1 MHIILLPLLVACF
14 GWLISWGFIKIIF
27 FPHQSIRLAGRQWQ
41 SLFSK
46 KAGQISISQILP
58 ELTQGDSFQK
68 LLPFIDAKLDE
79 FFKERLVQKMPVI
92 SMFIGDKTITQLKEV
107 FLEELAQIFPDLL
120 SEFTQSSA
128 NIFLLNIEVKW
139 SKKLETYLL
148 KASQKLRIMAFC
160 LGFIWGLIL
169 QFILSTL

>member
-46 KAGQISISQILP
+46 KAGQISIGQILP
-58 ELTQGDSFQK
+58 QLTEGDSFQK

-92 SMFIGDKTITQLKEV
+92 SMFIGEKTITQLKEV
-107 FLEELAQIFPDLL
+107 FLEELAQIFPALL
-120 SEFTQSSA
+120 SEFTQSTA
-128 NIFLLNIEVKW
+128 NTFLLNLELKW

>member
-27 FPHQSIRLAGRQWQ
+27 FPHQSIRLAGKQWQ

-46 KAGQISISQILP
+46 KAGQISIGQILP

-128 NIFLLNIEVKW
+128 NTFLLNLEARW
-139 SKKLETYLL
+139 SKKIEQYLL
-148 KASQKLRIMAFC
+148 KASQKIRIMAFC

>member
-14 GWLISWGFIKIIF
+14 GWLISWGFIKILF

-46 KAGQISISQILP
+46 KAGQISIGQILP

-120 SEFTQSSA
+120 SEFTQSTA
-128 NIFLLNIEVKW
+128 NTFLLNLEAKW
-139 SKKLETYLL
+139 SKKIEQYLL
-148 KASQKLRIMAFC
+148 KASQKIRIMAFC

>member
-1 MHIILLPLLVACF
+1 MQIVLLPLLVACF

-27 FPHQSIRLAGRQWQ
+27 FPHQSIRVAGREWQ

-46 KAGQISISQILP
+46 KAGQISIGQILP
-58 ELTQGDSFQK
+58 QLTQGDSFQK
-68 LLPFIDAKLDE
+68 LLPFIDSKLDA
-79 FFKERLVQKMPVI
+79 FFKERLVQKMPII

-107 FLEELAQIFPDLL
+107 FLEELEQIFPSLL
-120 SEFTQSSA
+120 SEFTQSTASA
-128 NIFLLNIEVKW
+128 FLLNIETKW

-148 KASQKLRIMAFC
+148 KASQKIRIMAFC

>member
-1 MHIILLPLLVACF
+1 MHIVLLPLLVACF

-27 FPHQSIRLAGRQWQ
+27 FPHHSIRVAGRVWQ

-46 KAGQISISQILP
+46 KAGQISIGQILP
-58 ELTQGDSFQK
+58 QLTEGDSFQK

-107 FLEELAQIFPDLL
+107 FLEELAQIFPSLL
-120 SEFTQSSA
+120 SEFTQSTA
-128 NIFLLNIEVKW
+128 NAFLLNIETKW
-139 SKKLETYLL
+139 SNELETYLL
-148 KASQKLRIMAFC
+148 KATQKIRTMAFC

-169 QFILSTL
+169 QFILSTV

>member
-14 GWLISWGFIKIIF
+14 GWLISWGFIKILF

-46 KAGQISISQILP
+46 KAGQISIGQILP

-68 LLPFIDAKLDE
+68 LLPFIDAKLNE

-128 NIFLLNIEVKW
+128 NTFLLNLETKW
-139 SKKLETYLL
+139 SKKIEQYLL
-148 KASQKLRIMAFC
+148 KASQKIRIMAFC

>member
-27 FPHQSIRLAGRQWQ
+27 FPHQSIRLGGRQWQ

-46 KAGQISISQILP
+46 KAGQISMSQLLP

-68 LLPFIDAKLDE
+68 ILPFVDAKLDD
-79 FFKERLVQKMPVI
+79 FFKERLVQKMPII
-92 SMFIGDKTITQLKEV
+92 SMFIGDKTIAQLKEV
-107 FLEELAQIFPDLL
+107 FLEELHQIFPALL
-120 SEFTQSSA
+120 SEFTQSTA
-128 NIFLLNIEVKW
+128 TTFLLNLEVKW

-148 KASQKLRIMAFC
+148 KATQKLRIAAFFF
-160 LGFIWGLIL
+160 GFIWGLIIN
-169 QFILSTL
+169 FILTAI

>member
-46 KAGQISISQILP
+46 KAGQISIGQILP

-120 SEFTQSSA
+120 SEFTQSTA
-128 NIFLLNIEVKW
+128 NTFLLNLEAKW
-139 SKKLETYLL
+139 SKKIEQYLL
-148 KASQKLRIMAFC
+148 KASQKIRIMAFC

>member
-46 KAGQISISQILP
+46 KAGQISIGQILP

-120 SEFTQSSA
+120 SESTQSTA
-128 NIFLLNIEVKW
+128 NTFLLNLESKW

-148 KASQKLRIMAFC
+148 KASQKIRIMAFC

>member
-46 KAGQISISQILP
+46 KAGQISIGQILP

-68 LLPFIDAKLDE
+68 LFPFIDAKLDE

-120 SEFTQSSA
+120 SEFTQSTA
-128 NIFLLNIEVKW
+128 NTFLLNLEAKW
-139 SKKLETYLL
+139 SKKIEQYLL
-148 KASQKLRIMAFC
+148 KASQKIRIMAFC

>member
-1 MHIILLPLLVACF
+1 MHLLLLPLLVAGF
-14 GWLISWGFIKIIF
+14 GWFISWGFIKIIF
-27 FPHQSIRLAGRQWQ
+27 FPHQSIRLGGRQWQ

-46 KAGQISISQILP
+46 KAGQISIGQILP

-128 NIFLLNIEVKW
+128 NTFLLNIEVKW

>member
-1 MHIILLPLLVACF
+1 MHLLLLPLLVAGF

-27 FPHQSIRLAGRQWQ
+27 FPHQSIRMAGRDWQ

-58 ELTQGDSFQK
+58 QLTEGDSFQK

-79 FFKERLVQKMPVI
+79 FFKERLVQKMPII
-92 SMFIGDKTITQLKEV
+92 SMFIGEKTITQLKEV

-139 SKKLETYLL
+139 SKKIEQYLL
-148 KASQKLRIMAFC
+148 KASQKIRIMAFC

-169 QFILSTL
+169 QFILSTQ

>member
-46 KAGQISISQILP
+46 KAGQISIGQILP

-128 NIFLLNIEVKW
+128 NTFLLNLEARW
-139 SKKLETYLL
+139 SKKIEQYLL
-148 KASQKLRIMAFC
+148 KASQKIRIMTFC

>member
-1 MHIILLPLLVACF
+1 MHIFLLPLLVACF

-46 KAGQISISQILP
+46 KAGQISIGQILP

-128 NIFLLNIEVKW
+128 NTFLLNLEAKW
-139 SKKLETYLL
+139 SKKIEQYLL
-148 KASQKLRIMAFC
+148 KASQKIRIMAFC

>member
-27 FPHQSIRLAGRQWQ
+27 FPHQSIRLAGKQWQ

-46 KAGQISISQILP
+46 KAGQISIGQILP

-128 NIFLLNIEVKW
+128 NTFLLNLEARW
-139 SKKLETYLL
+139 SKKIEQYLL
-148 KASQKLRIMAFC
+148 KASQKIRIMTFC

>member
-46 KAGQISISQILP
+46 KAGQISIGQILP

-128 NIFLLNIEVKW
+128 NTFLLNLEARW
-139 SKKLETYLL
+139 SKKIEQYLL
-148 KASQKLRIMAFC
+148 KASQKIRIMAFC

>member
-1 MHIILLPLLVACF
+1 MHIVLLPLLVGCF

-46 KAGQISISQILP
+46 KAGQISIGQILP
-58 ELTQGDSFQK
+58 ELTQGGSFQK

-107 FLEELAQIFPDLL
+107 FLEELAQIFPALL
-120 SEFTQSSA
+120 SQFTQSTASA
-128 NIFLLNIEVKW
+128 FLLNIETKW
-139 SKKLETYLL
+139 SKKIEQYLL
-148 KASQKLRIMAFC
+148 KASQKIRIMAFC

>member
-1 MHIILLPLLVACF
+1 MHIVLLPLLVACF

-46 KAGQISISQILP
+46 KAGQISIDQILP

-79 FFKERLVQKMPVI
+79 FFKERLIQKMPII
-92 SMFIGDKTITQLKEV
+92 SMFIGDKTIAQLKEV
-107 FLEELAQIFPDLL
+107 FLEELAQIFPALL
-120 SEFTQSSA
+120 SQFTQSTASA
-128 NIFLLNIEVKW
+128 FLLNIETKW
-139 SKKLETYLL
+139 SKKIEQYLL
-148 KASQKLRIMAFC
+148 KASQKIRIMAFC

-169 QFILSTL
+169 QFILSTV